1 MILHYEAVDRSGR
14 SVTDT
19 IDAPDMKS
27 AAESLRSRD
36 LFVTQLAPTTVGSPK
51 GRVGNAPGAVQGAG
65 KDDAAGAKLSIR
77 ELATFTRQM
86 AMLLSSGSSLV
97 PAIQSIARQF
107 TKGSA
112 IQMMRQ
118 ITLDLEEGE
127 PLASALRKYP
137 RTFDCTYC
145 AIVAAGEA
153 SATMPEMFARLASIV
168 GKRRLMR
175 SKVLGAMAYPA
186 LLSSLSMTIIG
197 VLLFFV
203 MPRFGEMFK
212 TLGVDLPTSTS
223 VLLALG
229 QSVKS
234 NWLAAVMG
242 PVAAVTGM
250 VFLVRSRT
258 GRQWISDASIH
269 VPILGRL
276 VGGLIQGETF
286 RVLGMLIEARVGV
299 LDAIELVQGVTR
311 NRKYREMY
319 HGMETEVTSGGSISR
334 ALEASGLVGPGLIQA
349 IRTGED
355 SGQLGSAATFVADVL
370 DEDNTELLG
379 TLTKLIE
386 PLILVGM
393 GLVVGTVA
401 VSLFMPMFDMTSALK

>member
-1 MILHYEAVDRSGR
+1 MILQYEAVDRSGR

-19 IDAPDMKS
+19 IDAADMKS
-27 AAESLRSRD
+27 AAESLRARD
-36 LFVTQLAPTTVGSPK
+36 LFVTQLAPSTSGATK
-51 GRVGNAPGAVQGAG
+51 GRSGKSAVAIQPVSKGNAAN
-65 KDDAAGAKLSIR
+65 AKLSIR

-107 TKGSA
+107 TKASA
-112 IQMMRQ
+112 VQMMRQ

-186 LLSSLSMTIIG
+186 LLSSLSTVIVG

-203 MPRFGEMFK
+203 MPRFGDMFK
-212 TLGVDLPTSTS
+212 TLGVDLPTST
-223 VLLALG
+223 ALMLGVG
-229 QSVKS
+229 QSVKT
-234 NWLAAVMG
+234 NWL
-242 PVAAVTGM
+242 VALICPIGTVAGI
-250 VFLVRSRT
+250 VFLMRSRV
-258 GRQWISDASIH
+258 GQQWMSDVSIH

-276 VGGLIQGETF
+276 VSGLIQGETF

-299 LDAIELVQGVTR
+299 LETIELVQGVTR
-311 NRKYREMY
+311 NRKYQELYAR
-319 HGMETEVTSGGSISR
+319 MESEVSSGGSISR
-334 ALEASGLVGPGLIQA
+334 AMESSGLVGAGLIQA

-355 SGQLGSAATFVADVL
+355 SGQLGTAATFVADVL

-379 TLTKLIE
+379 T
-386 PLILVGM
+386 
-393 GLVVGTVA
+393 
-401 VSLFMPMFDMTSALK
+401 